1 MSIEDGRKSS
11 LDQVG
16 DIPLTLQVLLG
27 VAAAVGVE
35 PEISVPVTKEEL
47 MSQGFEMYPPAGIEL
62 NGSKSR
68 IWNTE
73 SPFSDQEI
81 LNLLGRERIEFE
93 IIKSGRR
100 QLLYIKYPETQ
111 STKKPGDDH
120 VRPTNESEIYS

>member
-1 MSIEDGRKSS
+1 MSIEGGRPLS
-11 LDQVG
+11 LDQVRG
-16 DIPLTLQVLLG
+16 NSLTWQVVLD

-35 PEISVPVTKEEL
+35 PEISVPVTAEDL
-47 MSQGFEMYPPAGIEL
+47 ISQGYEMYPPAGIEL

>member
-81 LNLLGRERIEFE
+81 LNLLKREKIEFE
-93 IIKSGRR
+93 IIMFGRR
-100 QLLYIKYPETQ
+100 RLLYIKYPETQ
-111 STKKPGDDH
+111 STKKPGDEH
-120 VRPTNESEIYS
+120 VSEGNDDDNY